1 MLITE
6 ITHLIFTQ
14 SRMWRWIALKPTST
28 LFNCSLQGALP
39 HRSPVVRWQSFLILE
54 IEVSIFLSFLLQ
66 ICSTFSNPGDQGLI
80 SIKFGITPTS
90 IMNQN
95 HPLLVKLKNLKNSVL
110 TFIKGGKN
118 LTVQFLISKRI
129 WFLFWPLGFEVRKW
143 VVTIIW
149 FQVPRHPCP
158 LPQLLQEWVWDETSE
173 RVKMLILARVS
184 IGQSFYWE
192 SQDADLTNSCFLLVS
207 QLLSF
212 SSSSPSTLEHLVY
225 CFLCSISW
233 ILFEKLT
240 TFPDFLFSSRTS
252 PPAYFCVPYC
262 ILLCR
267 LLQSF

>member
-14 SRMWRWIALKPTST
+14 SRMWRWVALKPTST
-28 LFNCSLQGALP
+28 PFNCSSQNCSLQGALP

-66 ICSTFSNPGDQGLI
+66 ICSTFSHPGDQGLI

-95 HPLLVKLKNLKNSVL
+95 HPLLVKLKNSKNSVL

-173 RVKMLILARVS
+173 RVKMVIKCQGSRVKMP
-184 IGQSFYWE
+184 IRQT
-192 SQDADLTNSCFLLVS
+192 AVSCSCPNYCASPHRLHRRWNTWFIAFCAALVGSCLRSWQLFQTFFSPVAPPLL
-207 QLLSF
+207 
-212 SSSSPSTLEHLVY
+212 H
-225 CFLCSISW
+225 
-233 ILFEKLT
+233 
-240 TFPDFLFSSRTS
+240 TFVS
-252 PPAYFCVPYC
+252 PPA
-262 ILLCR
+262 
-267 LLQSF
+267 